1 MKTKEINQQEQL
13 NLQFLLKQV
22 EERNKLLSNV
32 FPCPELRREWIPRAE
47 VMKFLGFGATQISEI
62 IKKHNLRISRIGKR
76 QFFSTQSLQ
85 KALNESQLQINK
97 EE

>member
-1 MKTKEINQQEQL
+1 MKSNNINQQEQAQFHIL
-13 NLQFLLKQV
+13 NKQYQEQNQFIANL
-22 EERNKLLSNV
+22 